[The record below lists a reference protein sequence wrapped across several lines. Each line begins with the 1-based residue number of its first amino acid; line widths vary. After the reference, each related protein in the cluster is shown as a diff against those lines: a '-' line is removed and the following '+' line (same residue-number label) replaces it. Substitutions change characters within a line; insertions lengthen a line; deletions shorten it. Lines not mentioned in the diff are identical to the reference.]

1 MHCSACKVPCVD
13 CLSQTTWDSTQ
24 KAGGCAALEAASKA
38 IMGGGNTTAH
48 AGALSF

>member
-1 MHCSACKVPCVD
+1 VD
-13 CLSQTTWDSTQ
+13 CLSQTAWDSTQ